1 MSTTDTDQLE
11 AQLRRQWSI
20 PAGKSPRP
28 LWPKENRA
36 VQVQVEHKNRRRLA
50 RQREEQP
57 PVKECATGL
66 RSPR

>member
-20 PAGKSPRP
+20 PAGKSQRP

-36 VQVQVEHKNRRRLA
+36 VQVQSSTK
-50 RQREEQP
+50 
-57 PVKECATGL
+57 TGGGL
-66 RSPR
+66 RVSARSNLR